1 MVRGVSTEGTGG
13 GMSKPM
19 TQTDPAYWMLE
30 KGLKDPSKRSSTTV
44 HSDCCYIC
52 QDPEFALMGL
62 PLCYPCSEC
71 GGHVAADDSRCVNG
85 HQSSHPSEEGIE
97 DMRFTTD
104 HFEFEGPASLLRK
117 DDLFLVS
124 GCMGR
129 CLSFS
134 GEVVEIEWIST
145 PWPVKDGTKE
155 RLNVQTQGVLGYSK
169 QRNSVMLVEGGGVT
183 CPGAEVPL
191 SVLYRRSGFRCSG
204 VLPP

>member
-169 QRNSVMLVEGGGVT
+169 HRNSVMLVEGVTDTGICFLLGSLGGGV
-183 CPGAEVPL
+183 AE
-191 SVLYRRSGFRCSG
+191 G
-204 VLPP
+204 VGGEG